1 MNAASARQL
10 HIVLVEDSPSTRRI
24 IIDGLTGEL
33 SCRVSSYISGE
44 QFFADFGFCTAVDAF
59 IVDNLIYGDDDRRL
73 LDGCGI
79 VSRIKDHRR
88 YARVPVVMLSTAGD
102 EDAPSF
108 QEMVRT
114 YYYRQK
120 ISGLEA
126 GADDVIYKPHG
137 IDLEDDPEAF
147 PMAEL
152 IHKLGILV
160 HRRELQAELTRMN
173 LQLRRRN
180 RELRQLN
187 ENYLQVLSF
196 VSHEFRN
203 ALVVIGGFLR
213 RLARRLDGDADQRD
227 LEIIISN
234 CEFMEDMIDRYL
246 ILSRIEMGRLR
257 LNPVKIDDFS
267 GSIIEPV
274 LKRLGKDELRDRIIY
289 DGSVPL
295 ADFSLE
301 ADRNLLQV
309 VFSNLFSNAFKYG
322 HAGKP
327 IHYGVD
333 EVDDGYRFHV
343 RNTGTGIAAGDLK
356 RVFQKFRRLQD
367 EHIPEQKGVGLGLY
381 NVKEIVELHGGRIWV
396 ESSYGEWVDFFFH
409 LPAKPPITEDGSSPP
424 PAARKYEGC
433 GRRGGSQQ
441 T

>member
-1 MNAASARQL
+1 MNAASDKQL
-10 HIVLVEDSPSTRRI
+10 HIVLIEDSPSTRRI
-24 IIDGLTGEL
+24 IIDGLSDEL
-33 SCRVSSYISGE
+33 SCRVTPYVSGE
-44 QFFADFGFCTAVDAF
+44 QFFADFNFRTAVDVF
-59 IVDNLIYGDDDRRL
+59 IVDNLIYGADGSRKM
-73 LDGCGI
+73 DGCGI
-79 VSRIKDHRR
+79 VSRIKGRRR

-102 EDAPSF
+102 EEAPRF

-137 IDLEDDPEAF
+137 LDLEDDPDAF

-152 IHKLGILV
+152 VHKISILV
-160 HRRELQAELTRMN
+160 HRRELQVELTRMN
-173 LQLRRRN
+173 LQLRRKN
-180 RELRQLN
+180 RELHQLN

-213 RLARRLDGDADQRD
+213 RLKRRLDGDADHHD
-227 LEIIISN
+227 LDIIISN

-257 LNPVKIDDFS
+257 LNPVRIDDFATAV
-267 GSIIEPV
+267 IEPV
-274 LKRLGKDELRDRIIY
+274 LKRLGKDEQCNRIVY
-289 DGSVPL
+289 DGSLPL
-295 ADFSLE
+295 SEFSIE

-322 HAGKP
+322 DTGKP
-327 IHYGVD
+327 VHYGIDRVN
-333 EVDDGYRFHV
+333 GGFRFHV
-343 RNTGTGIAAGDLK
+343 RNAGTGIAPRDLK
-356 RVFQKFRRLQD
+356 RVFQKFLRLRD

-396 ESSYGEWVDFFFH
+396 ESNYGEWADFFFI
-409 LPAKPPITEDGSSPP
+409 LPDKPPAPADESS
-424 PAARKYEGC
+424 ASVVTRKSTGC
-433 GRRGGSQQ
+433 GSRDKAR
-441 T
+441 